1 MNRVSATVLASLL
14 VCGAGAVLARGVL
27 FPSNADAAVGSC
39 ASLASVKLADAH
51 IDIAQ
56 SIPAGKFSF
65 DVKRPGTSPQTLDDL
80 PAFCRIAATLTPSRD
95 SDIKIEVWMPENWN
109 GRFQAVGNG
118 QWAGSISYAQMAKA
132 LRSGYATASTDTGHA
147 APMVEGGW
155 ALGHPERVIDYS
167 WRSEHE
173 MTLKAKTLIKTF
185 YGGAP
190 KQSYWN
196 GCSTGGRQGLKEAT
210 LYPNDFDGLVIGAP
224 ANLRAYRNAWQL
236 QVSQKID
243 QNPAG
248 AVSLEKM
255 RNVHT
260 AIVKA
265 CDALDG
271 AVDGMIENPRAC
283 HFDPASLL
291 CKAGDANSCLTQP
304 QIDIVRA
311 FTTPG
316 KLANGEVYQPGLN
329 WGSELAPYGNRVPG
343 WAAWMDT
350 SRPPPPADNYTYLVY
365 RDPKW
370 DWRTF
375 NVDKGLPQAIKA
387 NEIETAHEK
396 DLATFLKRGK
406 IIFFQGWGDP
416 SVAPEAVVHYYEQV
430 AKMAPD
436 AARLFMV
443 PGMGHC
449 SGGDG
454 ATDGF
459 DMVSALDVWVQH
471 NQKPD
476 RITAVKATAGQVLRT
491 RPLCPF
497 PQVARYQG
505 SGSVDDA
512 ANFSCAAAEL
522 SLKGQK

>member
-1 MNRVSATVLASLL
+1 MKRLHAAVMAGFALSVAGGLL
-14 VCGAGAVLARGVL
+14 VGGLVFAPG
-27 FPSNADAAVGSC
+27 ADAAPEAC
-39 ASLASVKLADAH
+39 TKLASTRLPNAH
-51 IDIAQ
+51 IDAAQ
-56 SIPAGKFSF
+56 RIPAGKFSF
-65 DVKRPGTSPQTLDDL
+65 DVKRPGTSPQTLESL
-80 PAFCRIAATLTPSRD
+80 PAFCRIAATLTPSPN

-109 GRFQAVGNG
+109 GKFQAVGNG
-118 QWAGSISYAQMAKA
+118 QWAGSISYGAMARA

-147 APMVEGGW
+147 APMTEGSW
-155 ALGHPERVIDYS
+155 ALGKPELVIDYS

-173 MTLKAKTLIKTF
+173 MTLKAKALVKAF
-185 YGGAP
+185 YGEEP
-190 KQSYWN
+190 KRSYWN

-243 QNPAG
+243 RNPAG

-255 RNVHT
+255 RLVHG
-260 AIVKA
+260 AVLKS

-271 AVDGMIENPRAC
+271 VTDGLIENPRAC
-283 HFDPASLL
+283 QFDPASLL
-291 CKAGDANSCLTQP
+291 CKGTETGSCLTQP
-304 QIDIVRA
+304 QVDVVRA

-316 KLANGEVYQPGLN
+316 KLANGEVYQPGLK
-329 WGSELAPYGNRVPG
+329 WGSELAPYGSRVPG

-350 SRPPPPADNYTYLVY
+350 SQPPPPADNYTYLVY
-365 RDPKW
+365 QDPKW

-375 NVDKGLPQAIKA
+375 NVDKALPQAIKA

-416 SVAPEAVVHYYEQV
+416 SVSPEAIVHYYEQV
-430 AKMAPD
+430 AKMSPEAS
-436 AARLFMV
+436 RLFMV

-449 SGGDG
+449 SGGEG

-459 DMVSALDVWVQH
+459 DMVAALDAWVERG
-471 NQKPD
+471 QKPQ
-476 RITAVKATAGQVLRT
+476 RVTAVKAVAGQVLRT
-491 RPLCPF
+491 RPLCSY
-497 PQVARYQG
+497 PQVAHYTG
-505 SGSVDDA
+505 SGSTDDA
-512 ANFSCAAAEL
+512 ANFMCTAAGSSSKERR
-522 SLKGQK
+522 